1 MSEYVAAAEQFTV
14 RADVSTDTVLRSG
27 QWVTA
32 GGRSHVA
39 AQRPDKLRAEHHG
52 SERQRLSLLNNGR
65 FTVYD
70 IARNVY
76 AVADV
81 PTPIDDALDHIV
93 ETLGFSYPLADLLSA
108 DPYRALIANV
118 ETGFVVGHYA
128 VDGVPSHHLAFSQE
142 LVDWEVWVE
151 DGPRPVPRQ
160 VVITYKDEEG
170 APGYRVR
177 LSQWDFSPEFSN
189 HYFEFHPPPDSH
201 EIEFLPGGGGGQ
213 R

>member
-1 MSEYVAAAEQFTV
+1 MVTTV
-14 RADVSTDTVLRSG
+14 
-27 QWVTA
+27 
-32 GGRSHVA
+32 GRSHVA
-39 AQRPDKLRAEHHG
+39 AQRPNKLRAEYHG
-52 SERQRLSLLNNGR
+52 GERQRRSLLDNGR

-70 IARNVY
+70 IERNVY

-81 PTPIDDALDHIV
+81 PTPIDEALDYIV
-93 ETLGFSYPLADLLSA
+93 ETLGFSYPLSDFLAT
-108 DPYRALIANV
+108 DPYTALIANV
-118 ETGFVVGHYA
+118 ETGFVVGQHA

-142 LVDWEVWVE
+142 WIDWEVWVE

-177 LSQWDFSPEFSN
+177 LSRWNFRPEFSN
-189 HYFEFHPPPDSH
+189 HYFEFHPPPDSNQ
-201 EIEFLPGGGGGQ
+201 IEFLPGGGGVQ